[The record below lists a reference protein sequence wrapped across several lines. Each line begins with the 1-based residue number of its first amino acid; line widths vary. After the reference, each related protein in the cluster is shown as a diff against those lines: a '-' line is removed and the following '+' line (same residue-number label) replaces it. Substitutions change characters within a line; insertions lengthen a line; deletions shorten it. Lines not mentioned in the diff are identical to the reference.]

1 MRFLSNYL
9 DFIFEAVAKKEM
21 RLYYSDEFRKLL
33 DKVSKNNKYAKFLL
47 SAEDSNQITDI
58 YTLVDITDK
67 NDTISFIQVNR
78 ILRSNPDTKTYPNDD
93 VYFLPRNITND
104 KSNEFWNKG
113 RTEISIGRWLRRIV
127 TEVHKSS
134 ITDSDI
140 ETFVNQY
147 KAAVDGDINNFELV
161 NGEDIKKWYHENNYL
176 ERRGQLGNSCMRY
189 NSCQNFL
196 DIYVKNPEV
205 CQLLILKSE
214 DNKDK
219 ITGRALIWKLTD
231 DSYFMDRIYTIND
244 SDRLL
249 FNDFFEKWMIK
260 NSYRVSD
267 ENTHYLEVK
276 LGDHTYEKYPYM
288 DTFVVY
294 NPTTK
299 ILRDDEDLWP
309 GQGYIKIQDTSGGFE
324 EDDGIWS
331 EWYGEHISRE
341 GSVWCENIN
350 SYVYT
355 DDATYLDY
363 KDEWAYPNE
372 DVVWS
377 EYHSENFYKDDAVYS
392 EVMNDYLYPD
402 NEQVIEVEISKN
414 DTDWLVKSRT
424 DLYIEQIIVGETK
437 YFLRKS
443 YIKDPYTGEYHFID
457 EKENRS
463 DTMTWGDLLYHKIRE
478 ELFPGDDCEHR
489 ELVQKVKKKLYDSY
503 KSGELNTKEVISSIE
518 SNEVYVKSL
527 KNVYWGMDSS
537 ELLTPGEMIP
547 SLLASITFTESF
559 LSTSS
564 KISLFTSEIEKVTGE
579 GDLNLKYKKMMRL
592 DYRYIRALYKMNK
605 SFDYSSFGKEIEKLY
620 LLLTL

>member
-1 MRFLSNYL
+1 MRFISNYL

-21 RLYYSDEFRKLL
+21 RLYFSDEFRNILRRIEGR
-33 DKVSKNNKYAKFLL
+33 SSIAQALL
-47 SAEDSNQITDI
+47 SSEDSNQMIDI
-58 YTLVDITDK
+58 YTLIDITEK
-67 NDTISFIQVNR
+67 NDTISLIQVNR
-78 ILRSNPDTKTYPNDD
+78 ITRGNPELDER
-93 VYFLPRNITND
+93 LPYNIRNK
-104 KSNEFWNKG
+104 KSGSEFWTKA
-113 RTEISIGRWLRRIV
+113 RTEIGIGRWVRRIF
-127 TEVHKSS
+127 TEVHKST
-134 ITDSDI
+134 ILDSKI
-140 ETFVNQY
+140 EEFVNLY
-147 KAAVDGDINNFELV
+147 KASIDGEELNNFELV
-161 NGEDIKKWYHENNYL
+161 SGEDIRKWYHENNYE

-189 NSCQNFL
+189 QKCQEYL

-205 CQLLILKSE
+205 CQLLILKSV
-214 DNKDK
+214 DKPGK

-231 DSYFMDRIYTIND
+231 GSYYMDRIYTMRD
-244 SDRLL
+244 SDSLL
-249 FNDFFEKWMIK
+249 FQDYGRVHKMNDNNDFI
-260 NSYRVSD
+260 
-267 ENTHYLEVK
+267 VK

-309 GQGYIKIQDTSGGFE
+309 GQGYIKLQDTSGGFE
-324 EDDGIWS
+324 EEDGVWS
-331 EWYGEHISRE
+331 EWYSEHISRE
-341 GSVWCENIN
+341 ESVWCENIN
-350 SYVYT
+350 SYIYT
-355 DDATYLDY
+355 DDAIYLDY

-377 EYHSENFYKDDAVYS
+377 EYHGENFYKDDAVYS
-392 EVMNDYLYPD
+392 EVMEDYLYPD

-537 ELLTPGEMIP
+537 ELLTPEEMIP
-547 SLLASITFTESF
+547 SLLAAITFTESF

-564 KISLFTSEIEKVTGE
+564 KVSLFTSEIEKVTGE

>member
-78 ILRSNPDTKTYPNDD
+78 ILRTNPDTKTYPNDD
-93 VYFLPRNITND
+93 VYFLQRNITND

-127 TEVHKSS
+127 TEVYKSS
-134 ITDSDI
+134 ITDADI

-147 KAAVDGDINNFELV
+147 KAAIDGDDLNNFELV
-161 NGEDIKKWYHENNYL
+161 SGEDIKKWYHENNYH
-176 ERRGQLGNSCMRY
+176 ETRGQLGNSCMRY
-189 NSCQNFL
+189 NSCQSFL

-219 ITGRALIWKLTD
+219 ITGRALIWKLTNG
-231 DSYFMDRIYTIND
+231 SYYMDRIYTIND
-244 SDRLL
+244 SDKLL
-249 FNDFFEKWMIK
+249 FHDFFEKWMIK
-260 NSYRVSD
+260 NSYSVSD
-267 ENTHYLEVK
+267 ENLEVK
-276 LGDHTYEKYPYM
+276 LGDHTYSKYPYM
-288 DTFVVY
+288 DTFIVY

-299 ILRDDEDLWP
+299 ILSEDEDLWP
-309 GQGYIKIQDTSGGFE
+309 GQGYIKLQDTQGGFE
-324 EDDGIWS
+324 REDGIWS
-331 EWYGEHISRE
+331 EWYSEHISRE
-341 GSVWCENIN
+341 DSIWCANIN

-355 DDATYLDY
+355 EDATYLDY
-363 KDEWAYPNE
+363 KDEWVYP
-372 DVVWS
+372 DDSIVWS
-377 EYHSENFYKDDAVYS
+377 DFHGEYYYKDDVVYS
-392 EVMNDYLYPD
+392 EIMSEYLYPE
-402 NEQVIEVEISKN
+402 NNQVIEVEISVN

-437 YFLRKS
+437 YFLRKN
-443 YIKDPYTGEYHFID
+443 YIRDPYTGEYHFID

-463 DTMTWGDLLYHKIRE
+463 DTMAWGDLLYHKIRE
-478 ELFPGDDCEHR
+478 EIFPGDDCEHNK
-489 ELVQKVKKKLYDSY
+489 LVEKVKKKLYDGY
-503 KSGELNTKEVISSIE
+503 KNDELNTKDVISSIE

-537 ELLTPGEMIP
+537 ELLTPEEMIP
-547 SLLASITFTESF
+547 SLLASITFTDSS
-559 LSTSS
+559 LIISS
-564 KISLFTSEIEKVTGE
+564 KISLFLSEIEKLIVDTE
-579 GDLNLKYKKMMRL
+579 LSLKYKKMMRL
-592 DYRYIRALYKMNK
+592 DYRYIRALYKMDK
-605 SFDYSSFGKEIEKLY
+605 SFDYSSFGTEIEKLY

>member
-78 ILRSNPDTKTYPNDD
+78 ILRTNPDTKTYPNDD
-93 VYFLPRNITND
+93 VYFLQRNITND

-127 TEVHKSS
+127 TEVYKSS
-134 ITDSDI
+134 ITDADI

-147 KAAVDGDINNFELV
+147 KAAIDGDDLNNFELV
-161 NGEDIKKWYHENNYL
+161 SGEDIKKWYHENNYR
-176 ERRGQLGNSCMRY
+176 ETRGQLGNSCMRY
-189 NSCQNFL
+189 NSCQSFL

-219 ITGRALIWKLTD
+219 ITGRALIWKLTNG
-231 DSYFMDRIYTIND
+231 SYYMDRIYTIND
-244 SDRLL
+244 SDKLL
-249 FNDFFEKWMIK
+249 FHDFFEKWMIK
-260 NSYRVSD
+260 NSYSVSD
-267 ENTHYLEVK
+267 ENLEVK
-276 LGDHTYEKYPYM
+276 LGDHTYSKYPYM
-288 DTFVVY
+288 DTFIVY

-299 ILRDDEDLWP
+299 ILSEDEDLWP
-309 GQGYIKIQDTSGGFE
+309 GQGYIKLQDTQGGFE
-324 EDDGIWS
+324 REDGIWS
-331 EWYGEHISRE
+331 EWYSEHISRE
-341 GSVWCENIN
+341 DSIWCANIN

-355 DDATYLDY
+355 EDATYLDY
-363 KDEWAYPNE
+363 KDEWVYP
-372 DVVWS
+372 DDSIVWS
-377 EYHSENFYKDDAVYS
+377 DFHGEYYYKDDVVYS
-392 EVMNDYLYPD
+392 EIMSEYLYPE
-402 NEQVIEVEISKN
+402 NNQVIEVEISVN

-437 YFLRKS
+437 YFLRKN
-443 YIKDPYTGEYHFID
+443 YIRDPYTGEYHFID

-463 DTMTWGDLLYHKIRE
+463 DTMAWGDLLYHKIRE
-478 ELFPGDDCEHR
+478 EIFPGDDCEHNK
-489 ELVQKVKKKLYDSY
+489 LVEKVKKKLYDGY
-503 KSGELNTKEVISSIE
+503 KNDELNTKDVISSIE

-537 ELLTPGEMIP
+537 ELLTPEEMIP
-547 SLLASITFTESF
+547 SLLASITFTDSS
-559 LSTSS
+559 LIISS
-564 KISLFTSEIEKVTGE
+564 KISLFLSEIEKLIVDTE
-579 GDLNLKYKKMMRL
+579 LSLKYKKMMRL
-592 DYRYIRALYKMNK
+592 DYRYIRALYKMDK
-605 SFDYSSFGKEIEKLY
+605 SFDYSSFGTEIEKLY

>member
-78 ILRSNPDTKTYPNDD
+78 ILRTNPDTKTYPNDD
-93 VYFLPRNITND
+93 VYFLQRNITND

-127 TEVHKSS
+127 TEVYKSS
-134 ITDSDI
+134 ITDADI

-147 KAAVDGDINNFELV
+147 KAAIDGDDLNNFELV
-161 NGEDIKKWYHENNYL
+161 SGEDIKKWYHENNYL
-176 ERRGQLGNSCMRY
+176 ESRGQLGNSCMRY
-189 NSCQNFL
+189 NSCQSFL
-196 DIYVKNPEV
+196 DIYVKSPEV

-219 ITGRALIWKLTD
+219 ITGRALIWKLTNG
-231 DSYFMDRIYTIND
+231 SYYMDRIYTIND
-244 SDRLL
+244 SDKLL
-249 FNDFFEKWMIK
+249 FHDFFEKWMIK
-260 NSYRVSD
+260 NSYSVSD
-267 ENTHYLEVK
+267 ENLEVK
-276 LGDHTYEKYPYM
+276 LGDHTYSKYPYM
-288 DTFVVY
+288 DTFIVY

-299 ILRDDEDLWP
+299 ILSEDEDLWP
-309 GQGYIKIQDTSGGFE
+309 GQGYIKLQDTQGGFE
-324 EDDGIWS
+324 REDGIWS
-331 EWYGEHISRE
+331 EWYSEHISRE
-341 GSVWCENIN
+341 DSIWCANIN

-355 DDATYLDY
+355 EDATYLDY
-363 KDEWAYPNE
+363 KDEWVYP
-372 DVVWS
+372 DDSIVWS
-377 EYHSENFYKDDAVYS
+377 DFHGEYYYKDDVVYS
-392 EVMNDYLYPD
+392 EIMSEYLYPE
-402 NEQVIEVEISKN
+402 NNQVIEVEISVN

-437 YFLRKS
+437 YFLRKN
-443 YIKDPYTGEYHFID
+443 YIRDPYTGEYHFID

-463 DTMTWGDLLYHKIRE
+463 DTMAWGDLLYHKIRE
-478 ELFPGDDCEHR
+478 EIFPGDDCEHNK
-489 ELVQKVKKKLYDSY
+489 LVEKVKKKLYDGY
-503 KSGELNTKEVISSIE
+503 KNDELNTKDVISSIE

-537 ELLTPGEMIP
+537 ELLTPEEMIP
-547 SLLASITFTESF
+547 SLLASITFTDSS
-559 LSTSS
+559 LIISS
-564 KISLFTSEIEKVTGE
+564 KISLFLSEIEKLIVDTE
-579 GDLNLKYKKMMRL
+579 LSLKYKKMMRL
-592 DYRYIRALYKMNK
+592 DYRYIRALYKMDK
-605 SFDYSSFGKEIEKLY
+605 SFDYSSFGTEIEKLY

>member
-78 ILRSNPDTKTYPNDD
+78 ILRTNPDTKTYPNDD
-93 VYFLPRNITND
+93 VYFLQRNITND

-127 TEVHKSS
+127 TEVYKSS
-134 ITDSDI
+134 ITDADI

-147 KAAVDGDINNFELV
+147 KAAIDGDDLNNFELV
-161 NGEDIKKWYHENNYL
+161 SGEDIKKWYHENNYR
-176 ERRGQLGNSCMRY
+176 ETRGQLGNSCMRY
-189 NSCQNFL
+189 NSCQSFL
-196 DIYVKNPEV
+196 DIYVKSPEV

-214 DNKDK
+214 DDKDK
-219 ITGRALIWKLTD
+219 ITGRALIWKLTNG
-231 DSYFMDRIYTIND
+231 SYYMDRIYTIND
-244 SDRLL
+244 SDKLL
-249 FNDFFEKWMIK
+249 FHDFFEKWMIK
-260 NSYRVSD
+260 NSYSVSD
-267 ENTHYLEVK
+267 ENLEVK
-276 LGDHTYEKYPYM
+276 LGDHTYSKYPYM
-288 DTFVVY
+288 DTFIVY

-299 ILRDDEDLWP
+299 ILSEDEDLWP
-309 GQGYIKIQDTSGGFE
+309 GQGYIKLQDTQGGFE
-324 EDDGIWS
+324 REDGIWS
-331 EWYGEHISRE
+331 EWYSEHISRE
-341 GSVWCENIN
+341 DSIWCANIN

-355 DDATYLDY
+355 EDATYLDY
-363 KDEWAYPNE
+363 KDEWVYP
-372 DVVWS
+372 DDSIVWS
-377 EYHSENFYKDDAVYS
+377 DFHGEYYYKDDVVYS
-392 EVMNDYLYPD
+392 EIMSEYLYPE
-402 NEQVIEVEISKN
+402 NNQVIEVEISVN

-437 YFLRKS
+437 YFLRKN
-443 YIKDPYTGEYHFID
+443 YIRDPYTGEYHFID

-463 DTMTWGDLLYHKIRE
+463 DTMAWGDLLYHKIRE
-478 ELFPGDDCEHR
+478 EIFPGDDCEHNK
-489 ELVQKVKKKLYDSY
+489 LVEKVKKKLYDTY
-503 KSGELNTKEVISSIE
+503 KNGELNTKDVISSIE

-537 ELLTPGEMIP
+537 ELLTPEEMIP
-547 SLLASITFTESF
+547 SLLASITFTDSS
-559 LSTSS
+559 LIISS
-564 KISLFTSEIEKVTGE
+564 KISLFLSEIEKLIVDTE
-579 GDLNLKYKKMMRL
+579 LSLKYKKMMRL
-592 DYRYIRALYKMNK
+592 DYRYIRALYKMDK
-605 SFDYSSFGKEIEKLY
+605 SFDYSSFGTEIEKLY